1 MKKALTYLILGIAT
15 FLLLGWVFQDIY
27 LYFLISLVIASI
39 LRPLNQ
45 YLTRTKFFGVKIP
58 RFLSVILSFLT
69 LFLIIQVFSLLF
81 LPLISEQIDV
91 LKNVN
96 YLDLI
101 EQASDPLARFENF
114 FINNNLTSREPGF
127 IMEDMKTGMMGFIT
141 DFDFSTM
148 INNLIRYTGS
158 FVIGVLAVGFITF
171 FLLYELGSLR
181 RKIISLIPNEFFEV
195 SISAFTKIEKMLS
208 NYLVGLLFQ
217 MASIFTLASIGL
229 SLFGISY
236 AATIA
241 LFAAVANL
249 IPYLGPIIGASFGVI
264 VSLIAVGI
272 DVSPD
277 QSNLVMVLE
286 ILGVF
291 AVVQI
296 TDNVVLQPLIFSKSV
311 KVHPLEIFVII
322 FAAARLAGIPGMILA
337 IPVYT
342 IIRVSTKEIY
352 TGFKQYQ
359 IFKT

>member
-1 MKKALTYLILGIAT
+1 MKKALTYLILGITT
-15 FLLLGWVFQDIY
+15 FLFLGWVFQDIY
-27 LYFLISLVIASI
+27 LYFIISLVIASI
-39 LRPLNQ
+39 LKPLNQ
-45 YLTRTKFFGVKIP
+45 YLNRTKFFGVKLP
-58 RFLSVILSFLT
+58 RFLSVILSFLA
-69 LFLIIQVFSLLF
+69 LFLVIEVFSLLF
-81 LPLISEQIDV
+81 LPLISEQVDV

-101 EQASDPLARFENF
+101 EQARGPLEKFEGF
-114 FINNNLTSREPGF
+114 LLNNNLTSREPGF
-127 IMEDMKTGMMGFIT
+127 IIEDLKQDLMNFVTGI
-141 DFDFSTM
+141 DFSTM
-148 INNLIRYTGS
+148 INNLIKVTGS
-158 FVIGVLAVGFITF
+158 FVIGFLAVGFITF

-195 SISAFTKIEKMLS
+195 SISAFTKIEKLLS

-217 MASIFTLASIGL
+217 MASIFTIASIGL
-229 SLFGISY
+229 SIFGISY

-264 VSLIAVGI
+264 VSLIGAGI
-272 DVSPD
+272 DVSANP
-277 QSNLVMVLE
+277 NHLVMVLE
-286 ILGVF
+286 ILSVF